1 MGDIAEIVEMFEREM
16 PIKLFWMDEDKRE
29 HEEEAPLR
37 MIEAVNLLGYI
48 APSVKT
54 LDWLFDELRNRVSRR
69 FIRAQE
75 NGSLERAFV
84 DGKVRIDNEAVYKYL
99 DAFDAI
105 VLELRDNI
113 TLCASRSADGRFTA
127 RQRCGNSATGCS
139 EARKKK
145 KTFGRNDRSSA
156 RFLV

>member
-1 MGDIAEIVEMFEREM
+1 MGDIAESVEREM

-54 LDWLFDELRNRVSRR
+54 LDWLFDELRNRVARR

-75 NGSLERAFV
+75 NGGLERAFV

-113 TLCASRSADGRFTA
+113 TFVRLSERGRKIY
-127 RQRCGNSATGCS
+127 R
-139 EARKKK
+139 EAAVRE
-145 KTFGRNDRSSA
+145 FRDR
-156 RFLV
+156 VQ

>member
-75 NGSLERAFV
+75 NGSL
-84 DGKVRIDNEAVYKYL
+84 VYKYL

-113 TLCASRSADGRFTA
+113 TFVRLSERGRKIY
-127 RQRCGNSATGCS
+127 R
-139 EARKKK
+139 EAAVRE
-145 KTFGRNDRSSA
+145 FRDR
-156 RFLV
+156 VQ

>member
-54 LDWLFDELRNRVSRR
+54 LDWLFDELRNRVARR

-75 NGSLERAFV
+75 NGGLERAFV
-84 DGKVRIDNEAVYKYL
+84 DGKVRIANEAVYK
-99 DAFDAI
+99 
-105 VLELRDNI
+105 
-113 TLCASRSADGRFTA
+113 
-127 RQRCGNSATGCS
+127 
-139 EARKKK
+139 
-145 KTFGRNDRSSA
+145 
-156 RFLV
+156 

>member
-1 MGDIAEIVEMFEREM
+1 MGAIAEIVGMFEREM

-48 APSVKT
+48 APTVKT

-69 FIRAQE
+69 FIRQHE
-75 NGSLERAFV
+75 NSGLERAYV
-84 DGKVRIDNEAVYKYL
+84 DGKVRMDNEAVYKYL

-113 TLCASRSADGRFTA
+113 TFVRLSERGRKIY
-127 RQRCGNSATGCS
+127 R
-139 EARKKK
+139 EAAVREFKEKVQE
-145 KTFGRNDRSSA
+145 D
-156 RFLV
+156 

>member
-105 VLELRDNI
+105 VLELRDN
-113 TLCASRSADGRFTA
+113 TTFVRLSERGRKIY
-127 RQRCGNSATGCS
+127 R
-139 EARKKK
+139 EAAVRE
-145 KTFGRNDRSSA
+145 FRDR
-156 RFLV
+156 VQ